1 MRKDK
6 LYLAFQKDGT
16 RSFEDAFFET
26 NKSFIKDNAK
36 RFLSLKNKSKIA
48 TYEGKDSFAERF
60 VKSKT
65 GFAMD
70 VLILSQDNDYKDWK
84 TPTYIEKGLKWMM
97 K

>member
-1 MRKDK
+1 MEKKK
-6 LYLAFQKDGT
+6 LYLAFQRDGT
-16 RSFEDAFFET
+16 RSFEDAFFEA
-26 NKSFIKDNAK
+26 NKSFIIDNVN
-36 RFLSLKNKSKIA
+36 RFSSLKNKSKIA
-48 TYEGKDSFAERF
+48 IYEGKDVFAERF

-84 TPTYIEKGLKWMM
+84 TPTYIWLM